1 MNKKVILIIDDE
13 KTTHIILK
21 AMLSGQFHL
30 IFASSAQEGIDLLGE
45 KPVNLVLLDIQM
57 PNISGMELLESLMID
72 TELRN
77 VPVIIMTGKA
87 TKEIEERAREL
98 GAIEFMSKEYLF
110 SEKESA
116 KLKISKLALPKAQVP
131 EKFGGYKEKL
141 RALMKILL
149 NDSLDGD
156 FIKTCRKMGTH
167 FIHTFGIEYIS
178 FWTVHRHRVN
188 LIVSL
193 GDAQPENFGPEEA
206 KNEQSFVQLAKRGRP
221 YLTNNPGSKNRGF
234 FGNTSLKKGLNSEIG
249 VPMFKITKEQLL
261 YNNMKIPENTEVFG
275 FVILKRNHVFTTKEY
290 RIISSFIL
298 QSSTI
303 FWIMYQRM
311 LKELS

>member
-1 MNKKVILIIDDE
+1 
-13 KTTHIILK
+13 
-21 AMLSGQFHL
+21 
-30 IFASSAQEGIDLLGE
+30 
-45 KPVNLVLLDIQM
+45 
-57 PNISGMELLESLMID
+57 
-72 TELRN
+72 
-77 VPVIIMTGKA
+77 
-87 TKEIEERAREL
+87 
-98 GAIEFMSKEYLF
+98 
-110 SEKESA
+110 
-116 KLKISKLALPKAQVP
+116 
-131 EKFGGYKEKL
+131 
-141 RALMKILL
+141 
-149 NDSLDGD
+149 
-156 FIKTCRKMGTH
+156 MGTH